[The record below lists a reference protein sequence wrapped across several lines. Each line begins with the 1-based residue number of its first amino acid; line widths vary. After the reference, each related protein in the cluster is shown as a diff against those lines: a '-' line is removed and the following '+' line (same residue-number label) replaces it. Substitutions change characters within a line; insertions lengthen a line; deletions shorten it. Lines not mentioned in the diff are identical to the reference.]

1 MLGVIP
7 TTKKGDKM
15 KTLVFLCAVSFLL
28 YYIGANIPSGT
39 ARTVCLV
46 AGFLGLAVFGCALI
60 MALCAKYE
68 GGADVE
74 H

>member
-1 MLGVIP
+1 
-7 TTKKGDKM
+7 M
-15 KTLVFLCAVSFLL
+15 KTFALLCAAAFLL
-28 YYIGANIPSGT
+28 YFVGVNIPGGT
-39 ARTVCLV
+39 ARTACLV

-60 MALCAKYE
+60 VAICAKYE